1 MEGEPFI
8 DAYNDNTS
16 PEYKEL
22 ETRLL
27 STCSKIYK
35 AKYGNRFSQC
45 KLKKL
50 RALAVRETGT
60 EAEMGVVFNS
70 TTPLAD
76 LPQNNEV
83 GQTLVEAVNN
93 TNSTFDVSI
102 SPDSVK
108 VESGP
113 VPTTTTAPTT
123 AKPKT
128 AAPIT
133 ARPATAAP
141 TTIALIT
148 KRVTFRS
155 VLDTF
160 TNDLLNPSSA
170 AYKGRAT
177 MINTQLTPVFQKI
190 FPLSFK
196 SLDVV
201 SFSNGSIINVI
212 DVSFGSTSAPNSTQ
226 IANALINA
234 ASTVVGFDIEG
245 SSIGVNGISSSGVRQ
260 EISLVTASCL
270 CLLSWILSN
279 QQ

>member
-1 MEGEPFI
+1 MC
-8 DAYNDNTS
+8 A
-16 PEYKEL
+16 
-22 ETRLL
+22 
-27 STCSKIYK
+27 KIYK
-35 AKYGNRFSQC
+35 AKFGDTFSHC
-45 KLKKL
+45 MVKKL
-50 RALAVRETGT
+50 RPVQVKVIGT
-60 EAEMGVVFNS
+60 EADLGVVLQS
-70 TTPLAD
+70 TTAIAD
-76 LPQNNEV
+76 LPSNDEV
-83 GQTLVEAVNN
+83 AQALVEAVNN
-93 TNSTFDVSI
+93 TNSTFEVNI
-102 SPDSVK
+102 NPDSVK
-108 VESGP
+108 VISSP
-113 VPTTTTAPTT
+113 FSATTTAPTT

-128 AAPIT
+128 AAPTTAKPKTAAPTT

-155 VLDTF
+155 VQATF

-170 AYKGRAT
+170 AYKARAT
-177 MINTQLTPVFQKI
+177 MIKDQLTPVFKRV
-190 FPLSFK
+190 FASSFK

-245 SSIGVNGISSSGVRQ
+245 SSIGVNGISSSGVRHK
-260 EISLVTASCL
+260 ISLVTASCL
-270 CLLSWILSN
+270 CLLSWLLSN